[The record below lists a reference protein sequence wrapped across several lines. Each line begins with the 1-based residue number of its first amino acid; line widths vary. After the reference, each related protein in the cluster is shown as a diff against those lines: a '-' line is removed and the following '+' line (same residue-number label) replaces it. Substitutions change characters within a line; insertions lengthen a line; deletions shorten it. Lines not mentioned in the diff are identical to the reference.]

1 MYEFLAEKIGQKAA
15 TVLMAIWYFVLLYM
29 VVFFLNY
36 EAGLFN
42 YLHY

>member
-1 MYEFLAEKIGQKAA
+1 MYEYLTEKVREKTASG
-15 TVLMAIWYFVLLYM
+15 LMAIWYFLLMYM

-42 YLHY
+42 YLHW